1 MGPALGG
8 LLYLAGATTVYATV
22 ATLLAVSLVM
32 LATLRRGG
40 EASAAAST
48 APLDRHALLE
58 GLRFVRGRRPV
69 LGAISLDLF
78 AVLFGGATAL
88 LPVYAA
94 DVLHVGP
101 SGLGWLRAA
110 PGVGAALTGVV
121 LGVLPVTRR
130 VGHWMFGGVIVFGI
144 ATLVFGVSTSF
155 WISLAALTVL
165 GAGDMVSVYIRHLL
179 VQLQTPDDIR
189 GRVSAV
195 NSVFIGASNE
205 LGEFESGFVAAWVGA
220 IPAVVI
226 GGCATLFV
234 ALAWTRIF
242 PELWRM
248 DRFPDRE

>member
-1 MGPALGG
+1 M
-8 LLYLAGATTVYATV
+8 
-22 ATLLAVSLVM
+22 
-32 LATLRRGG
+32 
-40 EASAAAST
+40 AAAELNAIARSIV
-48 APLDRHALLE
+48 ADDRGIL
-58 GLRFVRGRRPV
+58 
-69 LGAISLDLF
+69 
-78 AVLFGGATAL
+78 
-88 LPVYAA
+88 AA
-94 DVLHVGP
+94 DESTGTITKRFDAIEVESTEP
-101 SGLGWLRAA
+101 NRRAYRNLLFTTE
-110 PGVGAALTGVV
+110 G
-121 LGVLPVTRR
+121 
-130 VGHWMFGGVIVFGI
+130 MEQFIGGVILFGL

-205 LGEFESGFVAAWVGA
+205 LGEFESGFVAALVGA

-226 GGCATLFV
+226 GGCATLVV